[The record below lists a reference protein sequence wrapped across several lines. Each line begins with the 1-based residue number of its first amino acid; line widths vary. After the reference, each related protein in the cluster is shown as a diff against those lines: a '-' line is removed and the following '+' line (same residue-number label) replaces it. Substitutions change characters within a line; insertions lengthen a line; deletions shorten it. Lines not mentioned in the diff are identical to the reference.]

1 MAILQNSLPR
11 KSHCFERKIKLIT
24 YNDIYEAS
32 RKERYSEQLQP
43 LSKNFIKD
51 VAEYLRDKKEIA
63 SKESESFSEVIL
75 KTKKQLENAI
85 TLFRE
90 LMLRRRKK
98 LLALVLIAAET
109 GISKQDFDN
118 MLNIE
123 KTLFESLMKNID
135 FSDKELSG
143 ELNGKKIEKQNNEL
157 IIFLDHVDE
166 FVGLEGEKMGPFEK
180 GDIANISKEIAKILI
195 DDSKCEIMI
204 SDSQ

>member
-1 MAILQNSLPR
+1 M
-11 KSHCFERKIKLIT
+11 IT

-63 SKESESFSEVIL
+63 SKESDSFSEVIL

-85 TLFRE
+85 TLFKE

-123 KTLFESLMKNID
+123 KGLFENLMKSID
-135 FSDKELSG
+135 SSDKELN
-143 ELNGKKIEKQNNEL
+143 EEINGKKIKEQNNEL
-157 IIFLDHVDE
+157 IIFLYSVDE
-166 FVGLEGEKMGPFEK
+166 FVGIDGGKMGPFEK
-180 GDIANISKEIAKILI
+180 GDIANVPKEIAKILI
-195 DDSKCEIMI
+195 DDGKCEII
-204 SDSQ
+204 VD